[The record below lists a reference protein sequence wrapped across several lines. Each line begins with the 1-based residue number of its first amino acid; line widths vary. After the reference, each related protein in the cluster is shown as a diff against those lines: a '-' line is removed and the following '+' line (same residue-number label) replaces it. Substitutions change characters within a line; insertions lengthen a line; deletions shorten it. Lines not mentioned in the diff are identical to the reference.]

1 MNFNFASEVMLI
13 ERSKGQTISDKYTN
27 CNNRRVYIQV
37 VEKVLNAIGNICMQR
52 TQRPYQDD
60 RDDIDTGWMCGKTM
74 GVNPGKE
81 RKPKERI
88 VRIESH
94 QAQKINDSM
103 AQRSAATRF

>member
-1 MNFNFASEVMLI
+1 M
-13 ERSKGQTISDKYTN
+13 SDKYTN
-27 CNNRRVYIQV
+27 CNNRKGIEV

-74 GVNPGKE
+74 GVSPKKE
-81 RKPKERI
+81 KKPKERI
-88 VRIESH
+88 VRIESY

-103 AQRSAATRF
+103 TQRSAATQF